1 MSAAVMRALEGDK
14 AYRFNT
20 AAALSDGLQRGLRGE
35 DVTLQMDE
43 EPVTPPEFP
52 QAETATRPL
61 ERTARTA
68 HRPAPPPPR
77 YTLPQ
82 TAPRP
87 RQKRSF
93 IRSFFRFVLGALAL
107 VLIAAVVA
115 GSVILLTDRAASVK
129 IKDWAGNSVEKLSD
143 ELKQQVRDN
152 TQ

>member
-1 MSAAVMRALEGDK
+1 MS
-14 AYRFNT
+14 
-20 AAALSDGLQRGLRGE
+20 
-35 DVTLQMDE
+35 E
-43 EPVTPPEFP
+43 EPPTPQEFP

-87 RQKRSF
+87 RQKKSF
-93 IRSFFRFVLGALAL
+93 MRRFFRFVFGMIAL
-107 VLIAAVVA
+107 VLIAAAVA
-115 GSVILLTDRAASVK
+115 GTVILLTDRAASVE
-129 IKDWAGNSVEKLSD
+129 IKEWAGNSVERLSD

>member
-1 MSAAVMRALEGDK
+1 MRAPEGDK

-35 DVTLQMDE
+35 AVTLQRDE

-82 TAPRP
+82 TAPRAS
-87 RQKRSF
+87 RKRSP
-93 IRSFFRFVLGALAL
+93 IRRFFRFIFGMLAL

-115 GSVILLTDRAASVK
+115 GTVILLTDHAASVK
-129 IKDWAGNSVEKLSD
+129 IKDFAGNSVEKLSD

-152 TQ
+152 TK